1 MRRARAASTGT
12 AARRCAGGD
21 PKDFQAAQKMMDE
34 GRAEDNSKGAQEFA
48 NRLKYVNECPV
59 PVIA

>member
-1 MRRARAASTGT
+1 
-12 AARRCAGGD
+12 
-21 PKDFQAAQKMMDE
+21 MMDE